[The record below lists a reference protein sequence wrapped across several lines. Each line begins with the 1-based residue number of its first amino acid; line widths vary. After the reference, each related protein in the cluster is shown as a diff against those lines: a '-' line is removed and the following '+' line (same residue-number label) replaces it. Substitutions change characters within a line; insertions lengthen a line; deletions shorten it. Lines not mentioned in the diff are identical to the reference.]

1 MAGSGDQRAET
12 PPLLDH
18 NGNPITANF
27 EANEFKL
34 TDAPVTYDVPS
45 LSVLNVF
52 SFATTRSR
60 REMRA

>member
-34 TDAPVTYDVPS
+34 TDAPVTYDEVQW
-45 LSVLNVF
+45 
-52 SFATTRSR
+52 
-60 REMRA
+60 RAGWQPRAVAYID